1 MLLQGAIRFV
11 TVFKCI
17 QVYCLIND
25 STESEKKFVM
35 SVENFR
41 NIENIAF
48 NDIFELESCIRTK
61 IWPKMIEN
69 WV

>member
-11 TVFKCI
+11 TVFKCMQI
-17 QVYCLIND
+17 YCIIYD
-25 STESEKKFVM
+25 STESGKKFMM

-41 NIENIAF
+41 NIENIGF

-69 WV
+69 SV